1 MRTAICSGSFDPIT
15 LGHLNIIE
23 RAAKIFDKVYVC
35 AMVNGEKKNRLFTDE
50 ERLAMLRASTEKLEN
65 VEAELWS
72 GLLSAY
78 AKEKGAHFL
87 VKGVRNGTDFDAEHA
102 MADINRSLDEE
113 LETVLLC
120 ADARLSF
127 FSSTMAREMIKYKQD
142 LTKYLPTAAVE
153 FIERKEWV

>member
-1 MRTAICSGSFDPIT
+1 MRIAVVPGSFDPIT
-15 LGHLNIIE
+15 LGHLNIFE

-50 ERLAMLRASTEKLEN
+50 ERLALLRASTEKLEN

-142 LTKYLPTAAVE
+142 LTKYLPAAAVE

>member
-1 MRTAICSGSFDPIT
+1 MRIAVVPGSFDPIT

-50 ERLAMLRASTEKLEN
+50 ERLVMLRASTEKLEN

-78 AKEKGAHFL
+78 AKEKGAYFL

-142 LTKYLPTAAVE
+142 LTKYLPAAAVE

>member
-1 MRTAICSGSFDPIT
+1 MRIAVVPGSFDPIT

-50 ERLAMLRASTEKLEN
+50 ERLALLRASTEKLEN

-78 AKEKGAHFL
+78 AKEKGARFL

>member
-1 MRTAICSGSFDPIT
+1 MRIAVVPGSFDPIT

-50 ERLAMLRASTEKLEN
+50 ERLALLRASTEKLEN

>member
-1 MRTAICSGSFDPIT
+1 MRIAVVPGSFDPIT

>member
-1 MRTAICSGSFDPIT
+1 MRIAVVPGSFDPIT

-35 AMVNGEKKNRLFTDE
+35 AMVNGEKKNRLFADE

-142 LTKYLPTAAVE
+142 LTKYLPAAAVE